1 MTTGKKMITPDD
13 LLDAYKRGVEEATGS
28 KWVAFSERE
37 PLETGEP
44 KLIVWNKG
52 TERHLGVAWG
62 TVERFRTDMEVAETD
77 VLLYWMYL
85 PDPEIQVALKD

>member
-1 MTTGKKMITPDD
+1 MTTETKPITPDD

-52 TERHLGVAWG
+52 TKRHLGVAWG

-77 VLLYWMYL
+77 ELLYWMYL
-85 PDPEIQVALKD
+85 PDPEKRSDL